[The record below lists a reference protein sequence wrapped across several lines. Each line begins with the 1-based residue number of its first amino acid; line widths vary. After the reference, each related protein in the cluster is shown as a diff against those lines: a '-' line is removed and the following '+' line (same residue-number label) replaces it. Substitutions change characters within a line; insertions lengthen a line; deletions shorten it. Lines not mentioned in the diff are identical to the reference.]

1 MSAVDLSGLPQG
13 AFAFGRQ
20 VRQAGLSHHLNGKTR
35 TNQMNGYYTED
46 VNLDGVV
53 KYIGAGNDR
62 DPVLVTI
69 GGNTPNAVRSA
80 QLP

>member
-1 MSAVDLSGLPQG
+1 MNAGLPQG
-13 AFAFGRQ
+13 AFAFRRQ
-20 VRQAGLSHHLNGKTR
+20 VRRRRLAPPEREDPDQPV
-35 TNQMNGYYTED
+35 NGYYTED
-46 VNLDGVV
+46 VNLDGIV
-53 KYIGAGNDR
+53 KYIGVGNDR

>member
-1 MSAVDLSGLPQG
+1 
-13 AFAFGRQ
+13 
-20 VRQAGLSHHLNGKTR
+20 
-35 TNQMNGYYTED
+35 MNGYYTED

-69 GGNTPNAVRSA
+69 GSTVPTAVRNA